1 MTAEDIKNWEF
12 VFPHKH
18 GNPKLQNGYLT
29 GFPSTQDNLIEIPSQ
44 NNVKISY
51 KQLDE
56 WGFGERGWVDISDVL
71 SSELD
76 KFTVRPEDKRW

>member
-29 GFPSTQDNLIEIPSQ
+29 GFPSTQDNLIGISSQ
-44 NNVKISY
+44 NNVEIFY

-56 WGFGERGWVDISDVL
+56 
-71 SSELD
+71 
-76 KFTVRPEDKRW
+76 